1 MNKLWI
7 VAAETYKRN
16 VKSVAFLVMILMPF
30 IMLAIG
36 GVFGYLMTQ
45 SSNNKTVAIIA
56 EDSAYRT
63 AFMNQKSES
72 YTINKKITTENQ
84 AKKALKQEKIDS
96 YFVIKGQDAKVEG
109 LLYSSSNDYASL
121 QADLTQKLT
130 AMKTSIVAEQ
140 LNLSQEQLR
149 ALNEPAKVTSTTLKF
164 EGDKENKSSNQG
176 LMMMGALAASFLIF
190 LFIVNYSSIIGQE
203 IASEK
208 GTRIMEIILSSIK
221 ATTHFYGKLI
231 GILLVCL
238 TQIIIY
244 GVLGIVAYQNVKKI
258 ELVQQLLSNVK
269 LHDLVTAIFGY
280 NLLFF
285 VLGVLAFAVLS
296 AFLGSLV
303 SRTEDVAK
311 SIQPIVF
318 IAIAGFYIGI
328 FVGQNNPESIIVK
341 ITSFIPLLSSFVMPF
356 RIASGTVA
364 TPEIWISLL
373 LLAVASVALTIISAN
388 FYRSNVLIYSDGG
401 TWKALKK
408 SMVLMK
414 NEKRS

>member
-45 SSNNKTVAIIA
+45 SSNDKTVAIIA

-63 AFMNQKSES
+63 AFINQKSES
-72 YTINKKITTENQ
+72 YTLNKKITTENQ

-96 YFVIKGQDAKVEG
+96 YFIIKGQDAKVEG
-109 LLYSSSNDYASL
+109 LLYSSSNDHASL

-140 LNLSQEQLR
+140 LNLSQEQLH

-164 EGDKENKSSNQG
+164 DGDKENRNSNQG
-176 LMMMGALAASFLIF
+176 LMMIGALAASFLIF

-238 TQIIIY
+238 TQIVIY

-258 ELVQQLLSNVK
+258 EIVQQLLSNVK
-269 LHDLVTAIFGY
+269 LQDLVTAIFGY

-318 IAIAGFYIGI
+318 LAIAGFYIGI

-364 TPEIWISLL
+364 TLEIWISLA
-373 LLAVASVALTIISAN
+373 LLAVASVALTILSAN